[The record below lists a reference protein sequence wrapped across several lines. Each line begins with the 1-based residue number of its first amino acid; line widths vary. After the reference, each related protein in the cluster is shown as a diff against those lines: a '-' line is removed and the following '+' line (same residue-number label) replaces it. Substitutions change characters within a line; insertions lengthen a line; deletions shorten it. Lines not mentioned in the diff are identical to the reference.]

1 MLVNL
6 KKTPTLPKNK
16 SKISYHEWYRPYSLR
31 YTQNKYINN

>member
-1 MLVNL
+1 MLGNL
-6 KKTPTLPKNK
+6 KKKPTLPKNK